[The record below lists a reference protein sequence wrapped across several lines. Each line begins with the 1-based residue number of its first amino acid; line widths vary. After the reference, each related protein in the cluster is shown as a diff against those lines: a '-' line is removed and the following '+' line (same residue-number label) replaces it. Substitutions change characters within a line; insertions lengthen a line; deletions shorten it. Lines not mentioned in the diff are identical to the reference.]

1 MRLNKPKFWDTKNS
15 FISILLFPISLL
27 VLIFIFFKK
36 KFTKS
41 IKFKIP
47 IICVGNIYI
56 GGTGKTPTSIFL
68 AKELVKLGRNP
79 VIMRKYYKNHKD
91 EHYMIK
97 ENFENLILNKNRAI
111 GVAEAEKANYDS
123 VILDD
128 GLQDYKINKSLNIVC
143 FNQNQLIGN
152 GLVMPS
158 GPLRENLSSL
168 IGADIILINGERNS
182 DFEKRVLS
190 INKSLKIFYS
200 FYKPK
205 NIDQFKDQNFFAV
218 AGIGNPKNF
227 FKLIE
232 EYNLNV
238 TKKIIYPDHYEF
250 SKTEIQKIID
260 EAKNKDC
267 KVIMTEKD
275 YFRIKDFN
283 IDDIEYL
290 KISMEIVKKKEFINI
305 INKLYDEKN

>member
-15 FISILLFPISLL
+15 FISFLLFPISLL

-97 ENFENLILNKNRAI
+97 DNFENLILNKNRAI

-168 IGADIILINGERNS
+168 IDADIILINGKRNNY
-182 DFEKRVLS
+182 FEKRVLN

-200 FYKPK
+200 FYKPT
-205 NIDQFKDQNFFAV
+205 NIDQFKDQNLFAV

-275 YFRIKDFN
+275 YFRIKDFD
-283 IDDIEYL
+283 IDDIGYL

>member
-15 FISILLFPISLL
+15 FISFLLFPISLL

-97 ENFENLILNKNRAI
+97 DNFENLILNKNRAI

-168 IGADIILINGERNS
+168 IDADIILINGRRNNY
-182 DFEKRVLS
+182 FEKRVLN

-200 FYKPK
+200 FYKPT
-205 NIDQFKDQNFFAV
+205 NIDQFKDQNLFAV

-275 YFRIKDFN
+275 YFRIKDFD
-283 IDDIEYL
+283 IDDIGYL